1 MQETITR
8 MGTNG
13 RLVIPAPLREAL
25 GLTAGDEVVLRVT
38 DGELRLLSRAA
49 AIERFQDLVRAR
61 VPADRLLSEELIA
74 ERRAEA
80 ARE

>member
-1 MQETITR
+1 